1 MDFGSMPYWAIGAGV
16 IGLIVAFYF
25 ASSVLKENPG
35 NARMQE
41 ISKAI
46 QEGAMAYLNRQYRT
60 LIPFVIIIFAVL
72 GFGKNWPTAI

>member
-1 MDFGSMPYWAIGAGV
+1 MDFSTMPLWGIGAG
-16 IGLIVAFYF
+16 ILGLLVAVFF

-35 NARMQE
+35 NSRMQE

-60 LIPFVIIIFAVL
+60 LIPIVVIIFSAIFA
-72 GFGKNWPTAI
+72 